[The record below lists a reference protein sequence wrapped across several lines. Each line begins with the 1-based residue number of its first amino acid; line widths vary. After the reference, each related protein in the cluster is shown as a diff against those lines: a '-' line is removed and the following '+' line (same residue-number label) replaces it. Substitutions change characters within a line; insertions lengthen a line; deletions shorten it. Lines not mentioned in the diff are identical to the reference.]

1 MNAIFTPEGMGRVI
15 KLRVIFSVILL
26 AILPQILW
34 SQIPTTGDYRSRVA
48 AGNWSTAASW
58 QVRDALGNWT
68 TAVAAPT
75 ASNNV
80 YIQGGH
86 TITLTAGGD
95 CNSLHIYYNTGARGT
110 LIVGTYVL
118 NINGK
123 IRSYDG
129 TVVTSAVDG
138 VFYSSQA
145 GVGTIP
151 ENLIQSST
159 GKIKFVGNTRDITDA
174 GAWGTYGTAFAV
186 EFALTAGQTGTL
198 NTGFKAKDILFSSG
212 TINTLANRMGPDNG
226 SADQGNLTINSGA
239 TLITGDDIKRT
250 ASSRAGTLT
259 INAGGTLK
267 LTAIAPV
274 ISFTSVSID
283 PASNINYGGDVDNQN
298 FASFPNSGALI
309 TTYGNVILEGV
320 GPSTFSNKWMNRTGI
335 VIKGNLTINNKAILY
350 HSTFPFSLEGN
361 WSSYGPGAY
370 AYSTGSDTIRFAG
383 NAAQTISSPGGIPF
397 KYVAKT
403 GSGTLT
409 QLNNVSF
416 PTINGYLGIE
426 NGIWDA
432 GANTLTGSLP
442 SSKLAL
448 NNNTG
453 LILGEIGG
461 PSLPNFA
468 GTITFNSN
476 STLTLNGNGAQI
488 LKGGLDYKNLT
499 FDNSTNTTLA
509 SNPTSIVGMVT
520 VKNNA
525 ILDIGNSNGF
535 GNASTNLTMTG
546 GRFRMAGT
554 TGSKPDIDGSYS
566 LTGGIIEFYGSNV
579 TRQNIKG
586 KTAAGSTVINFYK
599 IEVNGTNVGIG
610 LYNIVLTSNALC
622 SFTVKTGATYTMSDM
637 TIAGSASP
645 ISLCKLVVET
655 GGLFNCGN
663 NQGFHGYTQLGL
675 NSSSINSNI
684 VATNITLDP
693 GSTVA
698 YIKDGDQP
706 ITNTKEYQNLI
717 IAGNSGTKTAPAGT
731 LTVDGNFTKTGNSIF
746 AHNGGEVEMKNT
758 GIAQNYYCTSATP
771 VTFST
776 LYNNNTASGLGLN
789 IQNDLNIET
798 KLKFRTNS
806 KLYLQAGNITLK
818 SSATKTANVGQVV
831 GGSSVIDYPGTGRFI
846 VERYLDL
853 GPSGSHG
860 KSWQFLAVPVN
871 GGQTVNDAWQN
882 GQAPMVVGTNGL
894 GTLITNNVAGT
905 GFDMIGGVGP
915 SMKYY
920 LPATNTWAGI
930 TGTNI
935 PIYNAN
941 GYMLFVRG
949 DRNVSSYSAAAT
961 NTVLQTK
968 GKIFTIGTVPNTPPA
983 INVAAGLFQSVGN
996 TYASAIDFSKL
1007 VRSNVQ
1013 AVFYVWDPKLG
1024 GAYGLGAYQTFTE
1037 TSSGSNLYAV
1047 TPGGGSYGAPGSINN
1062 NIESGQAFFVHS
1074 SGPAGTLTFNEGSKV
1089 DASQNVYRMA
1099 NFSSNISQIR
1109 TQLVSLLGGETLTD
1123 GVSFEFNNSFSN
1135 AVDALDALKILNGGE
1150 NLGIQTQGK
1159 TLVVER
1165 RANPGNGDTAWFNL
1179 SNLHAQEY
1187 RLDLIPVHGEQ
1198 WNVKAYLIDRFLNES
1213 TELSVTDT
1221 LKYNFSVIASSPGSY
1236 AANRF
1241 CLVFRKAKKTF
1252 EIRDYNA
1259 TLVSGTIQLKWQEV
1273 HSTKETM
1280 YKVQASED
1288 GVHFRDVDAIIGK
1301 GENGMLAVLPLKRTV
1316 PDFYRVVGREDGE
1329 WVNSEAKKPDL
1340 PPSISIFPNPVN
1352 NGVANIALS
1361 NLEAGM
1367 YQLELIDAA
1376 GQIVIRKAIPISLQQ
1391 KRIQLSVN
1399 ELGAGTFLLQL
1410 KGSREVFSQKLVI
1423 VK

>member
-198 NTGFKAKDILFSSG
+198 NTGFKSKDILFSSG
-212 TINTLANRMGPDNG
+212 TINTLTNRMGPDAGTANSG
-226 SADQGNLTINSGA
+226 VLTINSGA
-239 TLITGDDIKRT
+239 TLITGDVIYKSGT
-250 ASSRAGTLT
+250 SRADALT
-259 INAGGTLK
+259 INAGGTLE
-267 LTAIAPV
+267 
-274 ISFTSVSID
+274 FTSATPGVAFQTVTIS
-283 PASNINYGGDVDNQN
+283 PASTIIYGADLDNQN
-298 FASFPNSGALI
+298 FMTFPYSGTVV

-320 GPSTFSNKWMNRTGI
+320 GPSTLSNKWMNRTGI

-350 HSTFPFSLEGN
+350 HSTYPFSLEGN

-432 GANTLTGSLP
+432 GANTLTGTMP
-442 SSKLAL
+442 SSLLSL

-453 LILGEIGG
+453 LILGETGVQT
-461 PSLPNFA
+461 LPNFA

-499 FDNSTNTTLA
+499 FDNTTNTTLA
-509 SNPTSIVGMVT
+509 SNPASIVGMVT

-546 GRFRMAGT
+546 GRFRMSGT
-554 TGSKPDIDGSYS
+554 TGSKPDIDGTYS
-566 LTGGIIEFYGSNV
+566 LTGGVIEFYGSNV

-586 KTAAGSTVINFYK
+586 KTAAGSSTISFYK
-599 IEVNGTNVGIG
+599 IEVTGTNVGIG
-610 LYNIVLTSNALC
+610 LYNIVLTSNANC

-637 TIAGSASP
+637 TIAGTLSP
-645 ISLCKLVVET
+645 TSLCKLVVES

-663 NQGFHGYTQLGL
+663 NQGFHGYTQSGL
-675 NSSSINSNI
+675 NSSSVNSNI
-684 VATNITLDP
+684 VASNITLNP

-717 IAGNSGTKTAPAGT
+717 IAGNSGTKTAPVGT
-731 LTVDGNFTKTGNSIF
+731 LTVDGDFTKTGNSIF
-746 AHNGGEVEMKNT
+746 AHNNGEVEMKNS
-758 GIAQNYYCTSATP
+758 GIAQHYYCSSASP
-771 VTFST
+771 VTFAT
-776 LYNNNTASGLGLN
+776 LYNNNTATGLGLN
-789 IQNDLNIET
+789 IENDLNIET
-798 KLKFRTNS
+798 KIKFRTNS
-806 KLYLQAGNITLK
+806 KLYLKAGNITLK
-818 SSATKTANVGQVV
+818 SSATNTANVGQVV
-831 GGSSVIDYPGTGRFI
+831 GAASVIDYPGTGRFI

-871 GGQTVNDAWQN
+871 GGQTVNGAWQE
-882 GQAPMVVGTNGL
+882 GQAPMVVGTSGL
-894 GTLITNNVAGT
+894 GTLISSNVSGT
-905 GFDMIGGVGP
+905 GFDIIGGAGP
-915 SMKYY
+915 SMKTYV
-920 LPATNTWAGI
+920 PATKTWQGI
-930 TGTNI
+930 TGTDI
-935 PIYNAN
+935 TLYNDK

-961 NTVLQTK
+961 NTILRTK
-968 GKIFTIGTVPNTPPA
+968 GKIFTIGAVANTPPV

-996 TYASAIDFSKL
+996 PYASAIDFSKL

-1013 AVFYVWDPKLG
+1013 AVYYVWDPKLG
-1024 GAYGLGAYQTFTE
+1024 GAYNLGAYQTFTE
-1037 TSSGSNLYAV
+1037 TSPGSGNYAV
-1047 TPGGGSYGAPGSINN
+1047 TPGGGSYGISGSINN

-1074 SGPAGTLTFNEGSKV
+1074 SGLAGTLTFNEASKV
-1089 DASQNVYRMA
+1089 DGSQNVYRVA
-1099 NFSSNISQIR
+1099 NMNGNNSQIQTR
-1109 TQLVSLLGGETLTD
+1109 LISIAGEETLLD
-1123 GVSFEFNNSFSN
+1123 GVSMDFSAVFSN
-1135 AVDALDALKILNGGE
+1135 DITELDALKLFNGGE
-1150 NLGIQTQGK
+1150 NLGIRTHGK

-1165 RANPGNGDTAWFNL
+1165 RAMPENGDTAWYNL
-1179 SNLHAQEY
+1179 TNLHAQEY
-1187 RLDLIPVHGEQ
+1187 RLELIPKQMEQ
-1198 WNVKAYLIDRFLNES
+1198 IGVKTFLLDRFLH
-1213 TELSVTDT
+1213 TLTLLTVTDT
-1221 LKYNFSVIASSPGSY
+1221 LKYTFSVNASMPGSF
-1236 AANRF
+1236 APDRF
-1241 CLVFRKAKKTF
+1241 CLIFKKAKKSF
-1252 EIRDYNA
+1252 EIQNFNA
-1259 TLVSGTIQLKWQEV
+1259 ELVNGITRLQWV
-1273 HSTKETM
+1273 
-1280 YKVQASED
+1280 
-1288 GVHFRDVDAIIGK
+1288 GV
-1301 GENGMLAVLPLKRTV
+1301 NV
-1316 PDFYRVVGREDGE
+1316 P
-1329 WVNSEAKKPDL
+1329 A
-1340 PPSISIFPNPVN
+1340 
-1352 NGVANIALS
+1352 
-1361 NLEAGM
+1361 
-1367 YQLELIDAA
+1367 
-1376 GQIVIRKAIPISLQQ
+1376 
-1391 KRIQLSVN
+1391 
-1399 ELGAGTFLLQL
+1399 
-1410 KGSREVFSQKLVI
+1410 
-1423 VK
+1423 